1 MEKANMLDGSLYVEF
16 GAGRAGLSS
25 YVSSGCQN
33 KHAVFL
39 AIDRDSRRFKLDK
52 EIKAN
57 GFDSIR
63 EKMDIADFD
72 LVKWLSLRP
81 ATAGVIGIAKHLCGG
96 ATDLSLTAFEHL
108 EKGHVTGLSIATCCH
123 HSCDT
128 KTYVA
133 LPFISK
139 CLPQLCGPE
148 AKVCPIAFQKF
159 VRCSSWAVCPQVAAR
174 KRAAGFKVKRLID
187 LGRLLHIRE
196 VIQLK

>member
-81 ATAGVIGIAKHLCGG
+81 ATAGVIAVVIVVGGVCGSVVVVEPAVAVDACEAAVVVPDDADG
-96 ATDLSLTAFEHL
+96 AVEDGREH
-108 EKGHVTGLSIATCCH
+108 
-123 HSCDT
+123 
-128 KTYVA
+128 
-133 LPFISK
+133 
-139 CLPQLCGPE
+139 GPHDEEEE
-148 AKVCPIAFQKF
+148 AGGE
-159 VRCSSWAVCPQVAAR
+159 QVDER
-174 KRAAGFKVKRLID
+174 
-187 LGRLLHIRE
+187 GRLGAQESAAACVMRVNWVNGAA
-196 VIQLK
+196 VISRVINQG